1 MKTVIKKLARY
12 QIRMMLSFYDI
23 PFVDQPK
30 KSSDARKLLT
40 SLRSNDESKYNQIYK
55 VCVDQDM
62 TRDGDEKPTNVIPM
76 NEASKII
83 NEGVRLLEDSAIRN
97 VSEKY
102 LAMSKELAENIRT
115 EATDT
120 INREAK
126 KFNRLEIKVGNKKAK
141 EIKGAVPE
149 EFERLLQ
156 LATARLN
163 ILMVG
168 PTGCGKTFISSK
180 IAEALELDFSSQ
192 SCSAGVS
199 ESAFSGWLIPVGSG
213 GKFVY
218 VSSEFVRIYENG
230 GVFLFDEM
238 DASDANMLVFLN
250 QALANDSFTVP
261 QRHEN
266 PLVKKHKDFVAV
278 AAANTGGGGAD
289 AMYHGRNSLDE
300 ATLDRFRVGTVVMDY
315 SPAVEK
321 SLFTHEIL
329 DWGLAIRETIK
340 CHNLVRV
347 LSTRTMI
354 DATTMQNQHGWSVE
368 EFEKGYFAS
377 WSKEELLIAGR
388 RA

>member
-1 MKTVIKKLARY
+1 MQTAINKLERY
-12 QIRMMLSFYDI
+12 EMRMMLAFFDV
-23 PFVDQPK
+23 PLKEQPK
-30 KSSDARKLLT
+30 NSPDARKLLA
-40 SLRSNDESKYNQIYK
+40 SFQKADRARYDQIYK
-55 VCVDQDM
+55 ICVDQDLSQQ
-62 TRDGDEKPTNVIPM
+62 GNEPPTKVIPFTD
-76 NEASKII
+76 ASRI
-83 NEGVRLLEDSAIRN
+83 VRDEMKLLEDSAIN
-97 VSEKY
+97 VIAERYTK
-102 LAMSKELAENIRT
+102 LSKDLVKEIQN
-115 EATDT
+115 EATET
-120 INREAK
+120 INRESK
-126 KFNRLEIKVGNKKAK
+126 KFNRIEVKVGNKKAK

-156 LATARLN
+156 LASARLN

-180 IAEALELDFSSQ
+180 IAEALDLDFSSQ

-199 ESAFSGWLIPVGSG
+199 ESAFSGWLIPVGAG

-250 QALANDSFTVP
+250 QALANDSFTIP

-266 PLVKKHKDFVAV
+266 PLIKKHKDFVAI

-315 SPAVEK
+315 SPIVEK
-321 SLFTHEIL
+321 SLFDEEIL
-329 DWGLAIRETIK
+329 EWGLKIRLDILN
-340 CHNLVRV
+340 HNLVRV

-354 DATTMQNQHGWSVE
+354 DAQKMKDQYDWSVE

-377 WSKEELLIAGR
+377 WSKEELAIVGR
-388 RA
+388 RK

>member
-1 MKTVIKKLARY
+1 MQTVINKLQRY
-12 QIRMMLSFYDI
+12 EMRMMLAFFDV
-23 PFVDQPK
+23 PLKEQPK
-30 KSSDARKLLT
+30 HSPDARKLLT
-40 SLRSNDESKYNQIYK
+40 SFQRANREKYDRIYRICVEQDVSGDESGEPPK
-55 VCVDQDM
+55 
-62 TRDGDEKPTNVIPM
+62 EVIAFSD
-76 NEASKII
+76 ASRII
-83 NEGVRLLEDSAIRN
+83 SQEVKELEDSAVRT

-102 LAMSKELAENIRT
+102 LALSKDLVKQIQE
-115 EATDT
+115 EATES

-126 KFNRLEIKVGNKKAK
+126 KFNRLEIKVGTKKPK

-156 LATARLN
+156 LASSRLN

-180 IAEALELDFSSQ
+180 IAEALDLDFSSQ

-199 ESAFSGWLIPVGSG
+199 ESAFSGWLIPVGAA

-261 QRHEN
+261 QRHTK
-266 PLVKKHKDFVAV
+266 PLVKKHKDFVAI

-300 ATLDRFRVGTVVMDY
+300 ATLDRFRVGTVNMDY
-315 SPAVEK
+315 SPTVER
-321 SLFTHEIL
+321 SLFCEEIL
-329 DWGLAIRETIK
+329 EWGLKIRLSILNN
-340 CHNLVRV
+340 NLVRV

-354 DATTMQNQHGWSVE
+354 DAQKMKNDHGWTVE
-368 EFEKGYFAS
+368 QFEQGYFAS
-377 WSKEELLIAGR
+377 WSKEELAIVGR
-388 RA
+388 R